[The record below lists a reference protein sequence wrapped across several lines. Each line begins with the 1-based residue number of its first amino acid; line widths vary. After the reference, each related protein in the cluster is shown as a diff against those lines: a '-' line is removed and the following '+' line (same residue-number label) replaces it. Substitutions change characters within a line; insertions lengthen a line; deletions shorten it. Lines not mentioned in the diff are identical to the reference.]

1 MPKGKI
7 FKICLFVM
15 TFAFTLHL
23 YKPAL
28 AGDCADKRGQSGIP
42 TSSGNREY
50 PPGWLS
56 QCPPE
61 IDFEFDDD
69 STQDTITSGGSI
81 DVYITGGCA
90 PFTYTV
96 TSGTGATWNASGSTS
111 CSSNNRNEQLN
122 LADGT

>member
-7 FKICLFVM
+7 FKTSLLILM
-15 TFAFTLHL
+15 LAFYL
-23 YKPAL
+23 YGSVTAIANDTCSVDINIATNP
-28 AGDCADKRGQSGIP
+28 
-42 TSSGNREY
+42 GNSEY
-50 PPGWLS
+50 PPGWRS

-61 IDFEFDDD
+61 VPFEFDDA
-69 STQDTITSGGSI
+69 STPDTITSGGSI
-81 DVYITGGCA
+81 DVYVTGGCA

-111 CSSNNRNEQLN
+111 CSSNNCNEQLN